1 MSNKKFFLFLL
12 LTFFTIT
19 DICGHNP
26 KAKTKTD
33 SIQEQ
38 KFGAIRADI
47 VKEACHKF
55 GYNNKDVINKI
66 RSTSIISFYEAL
78 KGDTANN
85 PKSKWLYLAV
95 GNLSSENGYVNGKN
109 VSKDKKSLEN
119 YLSQIQQSCLEHQVD
134 TLDGPKYRKKINNLA
149 EECTCYREC
158 ESKNIYGEYEQKY
171 PRGLFNTLIVKTNDS
186 DCSKN
191 EETPAVTTNKVIDS
205 EKQQDVETDSNKV
218 NGNVQ
223 KKEGKGEN
231 SLWQVLLVVVLGT
244 VMGGAIVVGGVAA
257 YRYFR
262 GKKHQMKNVNKS
274 FDNQKPEISLNENK
288 ERWDNKSPV
297 PDHLQPKTETDRIVV
312 QTNTI
317 PLQKDID
324 WVLVGASVKGN
335 GHVQTGMPCQDCHKY
350 ESLGKGWGIAI
361 VSDGAGSAKHSEIGS
376 KVVVERGVIHFKKLI
391 EKEGWMQS
399 NTLPTDIEWL
409 QKSYDVLKTLRNDV
423 AMVAQ
428 KNNVE
433 MRDLSATC
441 LVVIYSPV
449 GLLTVHVGDGRMGY
463 ENMSGEWKPMM
474 TPHKGEEANQT
485 IFLVSDFWS
494 IPNFTLSGVLVPESV
509 VVREPVKSF
518 ALMSD
523 GCENTAWLC
532 TAKNEETGKYYDR
545 NLPFVGFFNPLRETV
560 SSQVKDDIPESER
573 NEKWH
578 TFIESGTDGF
588 VKEQDDKTMV
598 YGVNFCVEKNV

>member
-1 MSNKKFFLFLL
+1 MCNKKLFLFLFL
-12 LTFFTIT
+12 SFISFTAIY
-19 DICGHNP
+19 GQ
-26 KAKTKTD
+26 KTKTD

-38 KFGAIRADI
+38 EFGKIRAEM
-47 VKEACHKF
+47 VRETCNKF
-55 GYNNKDVINKI
+55 GYKNKNVINKI
-66 RSTSIISFYEAL
+66 TQKSIFTFYQKLE
-78 KGDTANN
+78 KDTADN

-95 GNLSSENGYVNGKN
+95 GNLSATNGYVQGKN
-109 VSKDKKSLEN
+109 VENDEKSLEN
-119 YLSQIQQSCLEHQVD
+119 YLSQIQRSCSGHKNEGVD
-134 TLDGPKYRKKINNLA
+134 TLDGPKYRKKIKDLA
-149 EECTCYREC
+149 EECSCYRKC
-158 ESKNIYGEYEQKY
+158 EQINDYKEYKQKY

-223 KKEGKGEN
+223 KKEGKGGD

-244 VMGGAIVVGGVAA
+244 VMGGTIVVGGVAA
-257 YRYFR
+257 YRHFR
-262 GKKHQMKNVNKS
+262 EKKQQTNGMNKS
-274 FDNQKPEISLNENK
+274 TDNQKQETQPKRSNEQ
-288 ERWDNKSPV
+288 EFDKSPIF
-297 PDHLQPKTETDRIVV
+297 DQKKTNPETDSTLTP
-312 QTNTI
+312 TNTI
-317 PLQKDID
+317 SSKKDTI
-324 WVLVGASVKGN
+324 WAVVGASVKGN
-335 GHVQTGMPCQDCHKY
+335 GHIQTGMPCQDCHKY
-350 ESLGKGWGIAI
+350 ESIGKGWGIAI

-376 KVVVERGVIHFKKLI
+376 KVVVERGVIHFKKLV

-399 NTLPTDIEWL
+399 NTLPTDIEWW

-433 MRDLSATC
+433 IRDLSATC

-449 GLLTVHVGDGRMGY
+449 GLLAAHVGDGRMGY

-509 VVREPVKSF
+509 VVRDPVKSF

-532 TAKNEETGKYYDR
+532 TAKNEETGRYYDR

-560 SSQVKDDIPESER
+560 LSQVKDNIPESER
-573 NEKWH
+573 NERWH
-578 TFIESGTDGF
+578 AFIESGTDGF